1 MHRTTALPVSDLEF
15 STWLADGPTEDELR
29 EAYLALESRRTDL
42 WTPGHIDSFRRD
54 RFELDSTYVDRLVQ
68 IKWALAQIWTTTGQ
82 FDRLGTPRREAH
94 LV

>member
-1 MHRTTALPVSDLEF
+1 MATALPATDLEF
-15 STWLADGPTEDELR
+15 SSWIAAQPTEDQLR
-29 EAYLALESRRTDL
+29 EAYLALESRRADL

-68 IKWALAQIWTTTGQ
+68 IKWALARIWTTSGQ
-82 FDRLGTPRREAH
+82 FDRLAPVTRESE